1 MTKYEFKKFP
11 ILATVVTIVGLL
23 AAIFSISIS
32 LMTSSYDGFAALALL
47 EIVATVL
54 VLAGLTTGKVT
65 LLKVISIIMTISV
78 LLASFSLAIAKY
90 SVHDGILFTVSLV
103 MLVCSVLSLVYFLT
117 IKNQRIEKLYFIASI
132 IMLVLVAI
140 YTIIYL
146 IQHYEGNYSISV
158 GCLLLSFASITVLPV
173 SIHISLTKVE
183 VPDEPEE
190 PNEAEAVEEN
200 KEATDNQ

>member
-140 YTIIYL
+140 YTLSPISMVPISTIVLIIIRFL
-146 IQHYEGNYSISV
+146 TTGVVILQKLLISV
-158 GCLLLSFASITVLPV
+158 SLSL
-173 SIHISLTKVE
+173 H
-183 VPDEPEE
+183 
-190 PNEAEAVEEN
+190 
-200 KEATDNQ
+200 Q